1 MYTFVK
7 KLYDF
12 GEEKEI
18 KKYKQINAFFNE
30 HLNTFLSC
38 LKEKVK

>member
-30 HLNTFLSC
+30 HLNTFFILFERKS
-38 LKEKVK
+38 